1 MYKGYLNKD
10 TLVETF
16 NNENENVDE
25 LCFALDV
32 LFTGYELGDC
42 ITALATTLGR
52 IPEDMEGVDKMLEY
66 LKQALPYAHREH
78 LRVTKE
84 LQKKGN

>member
-16 NNENENVDE
+16 DAANDTVDE
-25 LCFALDV
+25 LCCALDV
-32 LFTGYELGDC
+32 LFTGYELSDC

-52 IPEDMEGVDKMLEY
+52 VPEDMEGVDKMLEY

-78 LRVTKE
+78 QRMVKE